1 MFETLTAIDP
11 DAEEA
16 ALIERIAELER
27 LKSAAAAGQARAAAA
42 VDAAR
47 RAAEGAAGV
56 PAARRGRGLA
66 SEIAL
71 ARRDSPA
78 RGSRHLGFAKALVY
92 EMPHTL
98 AALDCG
104 ALSEWRATLIVRE
117 SACLDVADRRALDAE
132 LCGDPGDLEG
142 MGDARVVA
150 AARAIAYRL
159 DPQAVVD
166 RAANAENDR
175 TVTIRPAPDTMT
187 YLTALLPVAQGV
199 SVYAALTRAADTR
212 CDGRS
217 RGQVMADTLVER
229 VTGRDAAVPTPIA
242 VNLVMSDETLLGAA
256 NTPAQLCGYG
266 PIPAAVART
275 MVASAVT
282 DQRSRATLR
291 RLYAHPQAGALVSM
305 ESRARLFPRGL
316 AAFIE
321 LRDQRC
327 RTPTVT
333 RRSDTAT
340 MPTPGPT
347 AARPARTTGLGPA
360 NAATTPNKPPAG
372 GSAQVSTKITRT
384 QPNSLPRQA
393 VDTGPAP
400 RRTCLRSPSA
410 NSRSESASRS
420 LDTPPSSG
428 RCQSEPACEPV
439 RPRSRTLRCRRRGP
453 DRGSWWPGQCA
464 AGQTRC
470 GSRPRRGRTQRKIPS
485 PRRFRPATG

>member
-71 ARRDSPA
+71 ARRDSPP

-166 RAANAENDR
+166 RAANAE
-175 TVTIRPAPDTMT
+175 
-187 YLTALLPVAQGV
+187 
-199 SVYAALTRAADTR
+199 
-212 CDGRS
+212 
-217 RGQVMADTLVER
+217 
-229 VTGRDAAVPTPIA
+229 
-242 VNLVMSDETLLGAA
+242 
-256 NTPAQLCGYG
+256 
-266 PIPAAVART
+266 
-275 MVASAVT
+275 
-282 DQRSRATLR
+282 
-291 RLYAHPQAGALVSM
+291 
-305 ESRARLFPRGL
+305 
-316 AAFIE
+316 
-321 LRDQRC
+321 
-327 RTPTVT
+327 
-333 RRSDTAT
+333 
-340 MPTPGPT
+340 
-347 AARPARTTGLGPA
+347 
-360 NAATTPNKPPAG
+360 K
-372 GSAQVSTKITRT
+372 
-384 QPNSLPRQA
+384 
-393 VDTGPAP
+393 
-400 RRTCLRSPSA
+400 
-410 NSRSESASRS
+410 
-420 LDTPPSSG
+420 
-428 RCQSEPACEPV
+428 
-439 RPRSRTLRCRRRGP
+439 
-453 DRGSWWPGQCA
+453 
-464 AGQTRC
+464 
-470 GSRPRRGRTQRKIPS
+470 
-485 PRRFRPATG
+485 